1 METTDLEQLVTT
13 VRRLRGKDGCPWDQR
28 QTGRSMLSYLRA
40 ETEELVAAVS
50 RGDAENTC
58 EELGDVLY
66 VLLMLTTIAG
76 EESGEFTLSDVLG
89 GINAKLIRRHPHVF
103 GDATVESD
111 DDLARQ
117 WEAIKAEEKAA
128 KQRTARK

>member
-1 METTDLEQLVTT
+1 MNN
-13 VRRLRGKDGCPWDQR
+13 
-28 QTGRSMLSYLRA
+28 LSQQSA
-40 ETEELVAAVS
+40 VCVEKMAAHGINARPG

-58 EELGDVLY
+58 EELGDVFY
-66 VLLMLTTIAG
+66 ILLMLTTIAG
-76 EESGEFTLSDVLG
+76 EESGKFTLSDVLG
-89 GINAKLIRRHPHVF
+89 GINEKLIRRHPHVF

-128 KQRTARK
+128 KQRAARK